1 MKSGLWLMRVGFAL
15 VLAVAAV
22 WVLMHRQMIDVG
34 TIEPLLRA
42 LGIWAPVGFVL
53 VYATGTV
60 LLFSGA
66 LLGLAGG
73 ALFGPIWGTV
83 WNLLGATLGAT
94 IAFVLARSI
103 AREWVARRLGGR
115 LRRLVDGVSAEG

>member
-66 LLGLAGG
+66 LLGCLGWQVVLCSARSG
-73 ALFGPIWGTV
+73 ALSGTYLGPRWV
-83 WNLLGATLGAT
+83 R
-94 IAFVLARSI
+94 RSPSCWP
-103 AREWVARRLGGR
+103 AALPESG
-115 LRRLVDGVSAEG
+115 